1 MTPGNC
7 LPGPGTAGR
16 KNIFKAGL
24 VEERRGSFLA
34 RPLDHSLKEFHFSK
48 ACAQP
53 NFNFFWDYMD
63 LEKLEHLK
71 I

>member
-1 MTPGNC
+1 M
-7 LPGPGTAGR
+7 
-16 KNIFKAGL
+16 
-24 VEERRGSFLA
+24 A